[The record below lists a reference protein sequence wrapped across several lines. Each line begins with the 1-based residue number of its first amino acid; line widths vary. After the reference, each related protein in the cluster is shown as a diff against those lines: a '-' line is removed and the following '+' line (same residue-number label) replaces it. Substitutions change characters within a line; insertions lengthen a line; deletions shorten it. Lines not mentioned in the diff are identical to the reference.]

1 MEKKEMT
8 AEVRSLALK
17 IFETA
22 LIYNSTPTEQEYT
35 GEKPTFFVKFSG
47 HCSVLDVQC
56 YPNGYDK
63 HSLFFYV
70 GGNVLYPLCES
81 ENRSESDIINTLET
95 ILEEMG
101 EIYKHWQKKEE
112 LKNV

>member
-35 GEKPTFFVKFSG
+35 GKKPTFFVKFSG
-47 HCSVLDVQC
+47 HCATLDVQC
-56 YPNGYDK
+56 YPIGYDK

-70 GGNVLYPLCES
+70 GGNVLHPLCES
-81 ENRSESDIINTLET
+81 ENRSESDIINALET

-101 EIYKHWQKKEE
+101 NIYKCWQKKEE

>member
-1 MEKKEMT
+1 MEEKEMT
-8 AEVRSLALK
+8 AEVRRLALK

-22 LIYNSTPTEQEYT
+22 LMYNSTSTEQEYT
-35 GEKPTFFVKFSG
+35 GEKPTFFVNFSG
-47 HCSVLDVQC
+47 HCATLEVQC

-70 GGNVLYPLCES
+70 GGNVLHLLCES
-81 ENRSESDIINTLET
+81 ENRSENDIINALET
-95 ILEEMG
+95 ILEEMDD
-101 EIYKHWQKKEE
+101 IYKHWQKKEE

>member
-1 MEKKEMT
+1 MQEKMT

-22 LIYNSTPTEQEYT
+22 LMYNNTPTDREYT

-47 HCSVLDVQC
+47 HCATLEVQC
-56 YPNGYDK
+56 YPIGYDK

-81 ENRSESDIINTLET
+81 ENHSESDIINTLET

>member
-1 MEKKEMT
+1 MEEKEMT

-22 LIYNSTPTEQEYT
+22 LIYNSTPTDREYT

-47 HCSVLDVQC
+47 HCDILEVQC
-56 YPNGYDK
+56 YPSGYDK
-63 HSLFFYV
+63 HSLFFCV
-70 GGNVLYPLCES
+70 GGNVLHPLCES
-81 ENRSESDIINTLET
+81 ENHSESDITNALET

-101 EIYKHWQKKEE
+101 KIYKCWQKKEE
-112 LKNV
+112 FKNV